1 MQRYGSVYVVTHT
14 ATGKQYVGQTRQ
26 KVGKRWDAHYRTAM
40 CKTARQTKF
49 GRFLAGETPAAFT
62 VNEVFVAFD
71 AAGLNTAEIQLIAE
85 LAPCLNT
92 TSGGAGHR
100 GVVASL
106 EVRRKRSEA
115 AKARWANPEWK
126 AMVASKIRAANNNE
140 EARQRLR
147 AIQRDAVAARWAGH
161 VKAVPAPKLQTA
173 PRTHRQRLGRS
184 EVARLK
190 WKPVYCPELQT
201 TFLCGKYAAEYLG
214 VLRTSVANA
223 VKSKGKLLHKYS
235 LEMVI

>member
-1 MQRYGSVYVVTHT
+1 MNYGSVYVVTHT

-26 KVGKRWDAHYRTAM
+26 KVGKRWEAHYRTAL

-49 GRFLAGETPAAFT
+49 SKFLAEETPAAFT
-62 VNEVFVAFD
+62 VDEVFVAFD
-71 AAGLNTAEIQLIAE
+71 AAGLNAAEIQLIAE
-85 LAPCLNT
+85 LTPCLNT

-100 GVVASL
+100 GVVASPD
-106 EVRRKRSEA
+106 VRRRRSEA
-115 AKARWANPEWK
+115 ARARWANPEWK
-126 AMVASKIRAANNNE
+126 VMVVAKLRAANSND

-161 VKAVPAPKLQTA
+161 VKAVPEPKL
-173 PRTHRQRLGRS
+173 PRPLKPRKQKLGRS